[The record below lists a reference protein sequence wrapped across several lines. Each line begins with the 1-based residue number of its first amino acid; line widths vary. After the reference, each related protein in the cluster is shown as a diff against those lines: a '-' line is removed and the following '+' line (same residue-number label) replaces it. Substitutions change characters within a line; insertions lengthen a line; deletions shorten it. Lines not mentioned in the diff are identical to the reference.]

1 MVKDT
6 GSGGQGVR
14 VWGVGQSGTFED
26 GYGEKQGERK
36 GKQAKG
42 LLGEVKR
49 ERNDEET
56 NSFLWKYR
64 RYN

>member
-1 MVKDT
+1 M
-6 GSGGQGVR
+6 GRWSER
-14 VWGVGQSGTFED
+14 NIWGWVTS
-26 GYGEKQGERK
+26 GEKQGERK